1 MSRRW
6 SYLLLGLAMVC
17 EAGCRPLRTD
27 EERTRD
33 KAFNQNWLDGGGF
46 NNPNIER
53 KKKGLPPLNFDG
65 SDPRD
70 DRKREWD
77 EFFGQVFMDVVVQP
91 IGQIFMA
98 VVIQP
103 ISDAT
108 YAPIQKK
115 IDRWLESRKPPA
127 PIETAGPPDP

>member
-1 MSRRW
+1 MIS
-6 SYLLLGLAMVC
+6 G
-17 EAGCRPLRTD
+17 AGCRTLRTD

-33 KAFNQNWLDGGGF
+33 KAFNQNWIDGYGF
-46 NNPNIER
+46 NNPNVER

-70 DRKREWD
+70 DWKRDWD
-77 EFFGQVFMDVVVQP
+77 ELFGQIFMDVVVQP
-91 IGQIFMA
+91 IGQTLM
-98 VVIQP
+98 VVVVQP

-108 YAPIQKK
+108 YTPIQKK
-115 IDRWLESRKPPA
+115 IDRWLQSRKPSR